1 MQQFRH
7 LLIKMTGC
15 LQRVIKGLLN
25 LVESKPYQPGPPKQQ
40 NVSVLGGLLVP
51 VSTWSPSWS
60 QWGIALSKPTEEV
73 GNRCNYSNLP
83 ELYYGPP
90 PSSSVAFPTSSLVYA
105 YDSLFIHILSF
116 YLSIYLSIYLS
127 NYLTI

>member
-60 QWGIALSKPTEEV
+60 KWGVALSKPAEVV
-73 GNRCNYSNLP
+73 GNRCNYRVW
-83 ELYYGPP
+83 YM
-90 PSSSVAFPTSSLVYA
+90 
-105 YDSLFIHILSF
+105 HMILSLYIF
-116 YLSIYLSIYLS
+116 YHSIYLS
-127 NYLTI
+127 NYLTY

>member
-90 PSSSVAFPTSSLVYA
+90 PSSSRCF
-105 YDSLFIHILSF
+105 
-116 YLSIYLSIYLS
+116 S
-127 NYLTI
+127 NIKFGICI